1 MESTLGASG
10 TLGVIGSLPKTERR
24 TRRRKASGVSSPAMS
39 RGRSVDGTVTV
50 GGQSLSSEYAR
61 EAIVEALSDAEL
73 VELVLAGEQDA
84 FAVLD
89 KLCIAQRLHNSLSRI
104 FTG

>member
-1 MESTLGASG
+1 M
-10 TLGVIGSLPKTERR
+10 
-24 TRRRKASGVSSPAMS
+24 SSPAMS

-84 FAVLD
+84 FAVLVRA
-89 KLCIAQRLHNSLSRI
+89 I
-104 FTG
+104 